1 VSNGEP
7 DSGMNSEPGTPSGSG
22 TGPGAFELGTDGPS
36 AILVGVDDSV
46 TATRAA
52 WYAAGLA
59 RRQRAPLIAVYV
71 TPFGGVMAASSVGA
85 SVIAAE
91 AQAHDELAA
100 QMRSRAEQAAR
111 ELGITITFVVAHGD
125 AYTEINRVADE
136 VRADAI
142 VVGASQKAGHR
153 LVGSLAVRLVR
164 AGKWPVTVVP

>member
-1 VSNGEP
+1 VSNGETSP
-7 DSGMNSEPGTPSGSG
+7 DAEPD
-22 TGPGAFELGTDGPS
+22 AFELGTDGPS
-36 AILVGVDDSV
+36 SILVGVDDSV

-71 TPFGGVMAASSVGA
+71 APLGAAIAASPLGA

-91 AQAHDELAA
+91 AQAHDEIAA
-100 QMRSRAEQAAR
+100 QMRARAEEVGR
-111 ELGITITFVVAHGD
+111 ELGIGITFVVTHGD

-136 VRADAI
+136 ARADAI

-153 LVGSLAVRLVR
+153 IIGSLAVRLVR
-164 AGKWPVTVVP
+164 TGKWPVTVVP

>member
-7 DSGMNSEPGTPSGSG
+7 GSEPPT
-22 TGPGAFELGTDGPS
+22 FELGTDGPT

-59 RRQRAPLIAVYV
+59 RRQGAPLIAVYV
-71 TPFGGVMAASSVGA
+71 APIGTAAAASPVGA
-85 SVIAAE
+85 AVVVAE
-91 AQAHDELAA
+91 TQAHDELAA
-100 QMRSRAEQAAR
+100 QMRERAEGVAR
-111 ELGITITFVVAHGD
+111 ELGITITFIAAHGD
-125 AYTEINRVADE
+125 AYTEIKRVADE
-136 VRADAI
+136 TRADAI

-153 LVGSLAVRLVR
+153 LIGSLAVRLVR

>member
-7 DSGMNSEPGTPSGSG
+7 DSGMKQEPGTAH
-22 TGPGAFELGTDGPS
+22 GPGAKSGAFELGTDGPS

-71 TPFGGVMAASSVGA
+71 APLSGAMAASPVGA

-100 QMRSRAEQAAR
+100 QMRSRSEKTAQ
-111 ELGITITFVVAHGD
+111 ELGIAITFVVAHGD

-153 LVGSLAVRLVR
+153 LIGSLAVRLVR